1 MKASKL
7 LQYQEKAF
15 YNIQEALA
23 RRQKRIVVEMP
34 TGFGK
39 GMVFSKTIEY
49 LQQIN
54 DVKILVVVGNLQ
66 LKEQL
71 TQNILSNHNVL
82 ASINSNNI
90 VIETEQRIRNNSYE
104 KINSYDIVILY
115 EAIFRH
121 VDRVLEGIEKT
132 VIIFSTIGDTI
143 IYESKKRAKPYSPED
158 VVFSYTYQEA
168 LKEGYITPAMDTKA
182 REPAF
187 EYFSKQLLEGFG
199 YTQIEYTNK
208 NIGIWDLVL
217 EKNGQKFW
225 VECKAYKSETIS
237 PTIAND
243 LLKTLVMRKM
253 KQKISPK
260 DIILLIVSSNI
271 PSFQKKDI
279 FDRYRI
285 VVLDIENL
293 VFYSRNDLALLK
305 RLSQITYYPI
315 DHIQGQALVENE
327 LLELFPTPIAEESS
341 EYIGKETT
349 QNEIFIKEL
358 KDCPAGRENSR
369 EYEELCERILRHFFE
384 ANYFNRLTSQHKTA
398 DEHFRMDLIGALK
411 ITQNNNES
419 MHPFWQMLVQHYN
432 SHFVVFEF
440 KNYTEEIDQNL
451 IYITEKYLF
460 DAALR
465 NVAIII
471 SRKGFS
477 TSAKFA
483 AKGCLKEHGKLILD
497 INNEDI
503 INMLKAPGDDPA
515 DYLLTKLEEFL
526 MEISK

>member
-1 MKASKL
+1 MKVSKL

-15 YNIQEALA
+15 YNIQEALD

-34 TGFGK
+34 TGFGQ
-39 GMVFSKTIEY
+39 GIVFSKTIKY
-49 LQQIN
+49 LQQTN
-54 DVKILVVVGNLQ
+54 NVKILVVVGNLQ

-71 TQNILSNHNVL
+71 TQNILSNQNVL
-82 ASINSNNI
+82 PSINSNNI
-90 VIETEQRIRNNSYE
+90 LIETEQQIRNNLYE
-104 KINSYDIVILY
+104 KRNSYDIVIFS
-115 EAIFRH
+115 EAIFRN
-121 VDRVLEGIEKT
+121 VDRVLEGIGNT

-143 IYESKKRAKPYSPED
+143 IYENKRSTKPYSPED

-168 LKEGYITPAMDTKA
+168 LKEGYITPAMDAKA
-182 REPAF
+182 RGPAF

-199 YTQIEYTNK
+199 YTQIEYTNRD
-208 NIGIWDLVL
+208 IEDWDLVL

-243 LLKTLVMRKM
+243 LLKTLVMRKIG
-253 KQKISPK
+253 QKISPK

-271 PSFQKKDI
+271 PSFQKNVL
-279 FDRYRI
+279 FERHRI

-293 VFYSRNDLALLK
+293 VFYSKNDLALLK
-305 RLSQITYYPI
+305 QLSQITYYPI
-315 DHIQGQALVENE
+315 DNIQGQPCTEAEKLE
-327 LLELFPTPIAEESS
+327 LLSDSIALKRLEYTEE
-341 EYIGKETT
+341 EPDNNTILIQKLEG
-349 QNEIFIKEL
+349 
-358 KDCPAGRENSR
+358 CPSGQKHSR
-369 EYEELCERILRHFFE
+369 EYEKICEEILRYLFE
-384 ANYFNRLTSQHKTA
+384 TNYFNRLTSQHKTK
-398 DEHFRMDLIGALK
+398 DEHFRMDLIGSLK
-411 ITQNNNES
+411 ITQNNDKS
-419 MHPFWQMLVQHYN
+419 MHPLLQMLVHHYN
-432 SHFVVFEF
+432 SHFVIFEF
-440 KNYTEEIDQNL
+440 KNHTKKIDQNL

-477 TSAKFA
+477 KSAKFA

-497 INNEDI
+497 ISNEDI
-503 INMLKAPGDDPA
+503 INMLKSPSDDPA
-515 DYLLTKLEEFL
+515 DYLLSKLEDFL